1 MTRRW
6 RLPSRRLM
14 CLAVVLATPL
24 ALATPADAKPAPYI
38 SGVSKT
44 AHPSSYTWG
53 GGQQGTRYGAL
64 GSWELDVTVNG
75 WPAKWAFQSDGNWV
89 LTANGH
95 VVWASGTNGRV
106 SSSGYLEFADNGS
119 IRIHASNG
127 GQVIWSND
135 RNGGVMSPDYFEIIP
150 SLCSNKVEFVKGSD
164 SPWTPLWYPA
174 GC

>member
-1 MTRRW
+1 MSRRRW

-14 CLAVVLATPL
+14 CLAVALATPL
-24 ALATPADAKPAPYI
+24 VVTPPAQAAA
-38 SGVSKT
+38 

-53 GGQQGTRYGAL
+53 GSQQGTRYGLL

-135 RNGGVMSPDYFEIIP
+135 SNGSGTPGYYEVIP

-164 SPWTPLWYPA
+164 SPWLPLWYPA